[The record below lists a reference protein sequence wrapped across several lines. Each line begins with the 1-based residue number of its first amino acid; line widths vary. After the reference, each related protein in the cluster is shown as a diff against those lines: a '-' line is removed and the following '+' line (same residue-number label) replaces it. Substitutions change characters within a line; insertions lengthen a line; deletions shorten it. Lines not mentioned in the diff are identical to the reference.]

1 MSKRFENLKKVP
13 PEPAA
18 KLLATANT
26 KLQTKLA
33 LPASA
38 SVTAVLDALDGQGA
52 KIDVLRMLSVALPP
66 REATW
71 WACLAARDI
80 VGADAKQ
87 VPPPLATAERW
98 VFKPT
103 TENRAAASDAF
114 HHAEQDDDTVY
125 CAMAALYADGTLG
138 LGDTANYPAPPN
150 GVSAAVF
157 AMNLIALRANA
168 ERMALFLELLIDRGV
183 DIARGGNGRVEAGSA
198 SKPETAEAKG

>member
-18 KLLATANT
+18 KMLAATNT

-38 SVTAVLDALDGQGA
+38 PVPAVLAALEEKEA
-52 KIDVLRMLSVALPP
+52 KIDMLRLISVILPP

-71 WACLAARDI
+71 WACLAARDL
-80 VGADAKQ
+80 VGPEAKV
-87 VPPPLATAERW
+87 VPPPLAAAERW

-103 TENRAAASDAF
+103 QENREIARQCFEGADM
-114 HHAEQDDDTVY
+114 DDDTVY
-125 CAMAALYADGTLG
+125 CAMAALYADGTMG
-138 LGDTANYPAPPN
+138 PGEMNQHPAPPN

-157 AMNLIALRANA
+157 AMNLLAMRANV
-168 ERMALFLELLIDRGV
+168 ERMQVYLDILIDRGL
-183 DIARGGNGRVEAGSA
+183 DIGRGGNGRVEAG
-198 SKPETAEAKG
+198 EGAKVEVKS

>member
-1 MSKRFENLKKVP
+1 MSKRFENLKKIP

-18 KLLATANT
+18 KMLAATNT

-38 SVTAVLDALDGQGA
+38 PVGVVLAALEEKAA
-52 KIDVLRMLSVALPP
+52 KIDMLRLISVILPP

-71 WACLAARDI
+71 WACLAARDLI
-80 VGADAKQ
+80 GTEAKV
-87 VPPPLATAERW
+87 VPPPLAAAERW

-103 TENRAAASDAF
+103 QENREVARQCFEGAD
-114 HHAEQDDDTVY
+114 QDDDTAY

-138 LGDTANYPAPPN
+138 PGEMNQHPAPPN

-157 AMNLIALRANA
+157 AMNLIAMRANVD
-168 ERMALFLELLIDRGV
+168 RMQVYLDILIDRGL
-183 DIARGGNGRVEAGSA
+183 DIGRGGNGRVEAG
-198 SKPETAEAKG
+198 EGAKVEVKG

>member
-18 KLLATANT
+18 KLLAAANT
-26 KLQTKLA
+26 KLQSKLSV
-33 LPASA
+33 PASA
-38 SVTAVLDALDGQGA
+38 PVSAVLDALDAQGA

-138 LGDTANYPAPPN
+138 LGETANYPAPPN

-168 ERMALFLELLIDRGV
+168 DRMAPFLEMLIDRGV
-183 DIARGGNGRVEAGSA
+183 DIARGGNGRVQ
-198 SKPETAEAKG
+198 AEAKAEPADAKG